1 MESNAVSISQAIREV
16 ADQLKRGARKKI
28 KIGSWVLEKDGTM
41 LHDNP
46 YYYIEGGSLTA
57 TDWIPHMAAK
67 NWVNIK
73 TFLHAYL
80 VACRVR
86 GIKHLT
92 IDTETL
98 YNL

>member
-1 MESNAVSISQAIREV
+1 MESNAVSISQV
-16 ADQLKRGARKKI
+16 ARDLAAQLKRGARKKI
-28 KIGSWVLEKDGTM
+28 TIGSWVIEKDGTM

-46 YYYIEGGSLTA
+46 YYYIEGRYLTA
-57 TDWIPHMAAK
+57 TDWIQHMAAK

-86 GIKHLT
+86 
-92 IDTETL
+92 
-98 YNL
+98 